1 MKSAMFPALLL
12 AASLAAALAAAPQ
25 EAQEHDAHEH
35 SAHVHPTDDRG
46 VFTAIAQAP
55 LKTREWHNPYESDPE
70 AVLAGK
76 KLFLQHCAECHGE
89 NARGLGH
96 APNLHS
102 SGVQNATPGEL
113 AWFLRNGNLGH
124 GMPSWSG
131 MPPERRWQIVTYLK
145 SFRH

>member
-1 MKSAMFPALLL
+1 MKSAIIPAFL
-12 AASLAAALAAAPQ
+12 LAAALAAAGPQ
-25 EAQEHDAHEH
+25 EAKENDSHKQ
-35 SAHVHPTDDRG
+35 SGHVHATDDRG
-46 VFTAIAQAP
+46 VFSAIAQAP
-55 LKTREWHNPYESDPE
+55 VKTRDWHNPYEGDAN

-96 APNLHS
+96 AVNLHS
-102 SGVQNATPGEL
+102 AGVQNATPGEL
-113 AWFLRNGNLGH
+113 VWFLRNGNLGH

-131 MPPERRWQIVTYLK
+131 MPVERRWQIVSYLK